1 MIFAG
6 RLFPLSAA
14 CLPDFWNREPPALN
28 KSPGQGFYMLI
39 MDKFKSSAGYLIL
52 AHIRKTAAPPK
63 VLHNQV
69 RTISLG

>member
-14 CLPDFWNREPPALN
+14 CQIFGIVSPTLN
-28 KSPGQGFYMLI
+28 KSLEQGFYTLI
-39 MDKFKSSAGYLIL
+39 MDKFKSSEGYLIL
-52 AHIRKTAAPPK
+52 AHIRKTAASRK

-69 RTISLG
+69 RTILPG